1 MFKNHFSA
9 ILGIAAVFAV
19 AAMPADAADD
29 IEVAAQVCSACH
41 GEHGEPQ
48 DKTTPIIWG
57 QQQSYGVKQLHDYKS
72 GDRANPIMS
81 PMAEGIAQEDLRR
94 MAAYFAAK
102 SWPAKQ
108 ASHAPASPPNGVAIC
123 WACHQKNLE
132 GGLSGPRLA
141 GQSYEYLLASM
152 RSFADGERTNNSD
165 MPQLMRQL
173 TENER
178 ETIAH
183 YLSAL

>member
-29 IEVAAQVCSACH
+29 IDVAAQVCSACH

-108 ASHAPASPPNGVAIC
+108 ASHAPASPPNGIAIC
-123 WACHQKNLE
+123 WACHQKNFE

-141 GQSYEYLLASM
+141 GQSYEYLAASM

-173 TENER
+173 TASER
-178 ETIAH
+178 EAIAH

>member
-1 MFKNHFSA
+1 VFKSRFSV
-9 ILGIAAVFAV
+9 ILGTAAVFAV
-19 AAMPADAADD
+19 AAIPAIAADD
-29 IEVAAQVCSACH
+29 IDVAAQICSACH

-48 DKTTPIIWG
+48 DKATPIIWG

-72 GDRANPIMS
+72 GDRANPVMS
-81 PMAEGIAQEDLRR
+81 SIAEGVAQEDLRK

-108 ASHAPASPPNGVAIC
+108 ASNAPASAPNGIAIC
-123 WACHQKNLE
+123 WACHQKNFE
-132 GGLSGPRLA
+132 GGLSGPRLS
-141 GQSYEYLLASM
+141 GQSYEYLVASM

-173 TENER
+173 TESER

>member
-1 MFKNHFSA
+1 VLKSRFSA
-9 ILGIAAVFAV
+9 LLGTAAVFAV
-19 AAMPADAADD
+19 AATPADAADD
-29 IEVAAQVCSACH
+29 IELAAQVCGACH

-48 DKTTPIIWG
+48 DKTTPVIWG

-72 GDRANPIMS
+72 GDRANSIMS
-81 PMAEGIAQEDLRR
+81 PMAEGIAQEDLRK

-102 SWPAKQ
+102 SWPAKH
-108 ASHAPASPPNGVAIC
+108 ASNASASPPNGIAIC
-123 WACHQKNLE
+123 GACHQKNLE

-141 GQSYEYLLASM
+141 GQSYEYLVASM
-152 RSFADGERTNNSD
+152 RSFADGERTNNAD

-173 TENER
+173 TESER
-178 ETIAH
+178 EAIAH